1 MKFNWGHGII
11 VFFVIFFTWIIS
23 FVIFT
28 LGENNDLVTKD
39 YYRQGAEYGLVMKI
53 NKRSAVYRDSV
64 SVVNMNDGAK
74 VVLAASVAK
83 ISSDKIVY
91 FYRPSSEEDDVTL
104 MLKQGKRELM
114 VPEEKLKAGRYQ
126 VSVSWVSEGNK
137 YKVSKDFV
145 RR

>member
-39 YYRQGAEYGLVMKI
+39 YYRQGAEYGLTMKI
-53 NKRSAVYRDSV
+53 NKRSVIYQDSV
-64 SVVNMNDGAK
+64 SVVNVDDGAL
-74 VVLAASVAK
+74 VILAASVANLPY
-83 ISSDKIVY
+83 DKTVY
-91 FYRPSSEEDDVTL
+91 FYRPSGKEDDVTL
-104 MLKQGKRELM
+104 LLAQGERELM
-114 VPEEKLKAGRYQ
+114 VPDGDLKKGRYQ
-126 VSVSWVSEGNK
+126 VSISWVGDGKK

-145 RR
+145 VR

>member
-39 YYRQGAEYGLVMKI
+39 YYRQGAEYSLTMDI
-53 NKRSAVYRDSV
+53 NKRSAIYRDSISIV
-64 SVVNMNDGAK
+64 NVEDGVVIE
-74 VVLAASVAK
+74 LASSVANLPK
-83 ISSDKIVY
+83 GKDVY
-91 FYRPSSEEDDVTL
+91 FYRPSGKKDDVKL
-104 MLKQGKRELM
+104 WLDQGKKELF
-114 VPEEKLKAGRYQ
+114 VPNSKLIKGRYN
-126 VSVSWVSEGNK
+126 VSVSWNESDNK

-145 RR
+145 VR